1 VTLSLNSLGKNGRLG
16 NQMFQYAALRGIAA
30 HHSYDY
36 SIPLKEIELYECFGI
51 SPKEETINQTQV
63 THRGFEF
70 DFELFETCPDNV
82 DLFGYFQTEKYFS
95 HIENIIRQEFT
106 FCDRIDKI
114 CSHYIQNKFPDQN
127 IIALHIRRGDYLT
140 DPNFYSLDLDYY
152 WNALVSLPMYSVIV
166 FSDDVKWVS
175 KVFGEK
181 RFTISQTHNQFLDLC
196 LMSKC
201 SHHIIANS
209 SFSWWG
215 AWLAKSKKVI
225 APKKWFAGDFSDW
238 NTKDLY
244 LPDWIV
250 L

>member
-1 VTLSLNSLGKNGRLG
+1 
-16 NQMFQYAALRGIAA
+16 MFQYASLRGITTNRKF
-30 HHSYDY
+30 DY
-36 SIPLKEIELYECFGI
+36 CIPNLDIPLYQCFNIAKKFGFVSSEHQI
-51 SPKEETINQTQV
+51 TSD
-63 THRGFEF
+63 GFEF
-70 DFELFETCPDNV
+70 DQELFENCPDDV
-82 DLFGYFQTEKYFS
+82 DLYGYFQSEKYFKNV
-95 HIENIIRQEFT
+95 EDIIRKEFT

-175 KVFGEK
+175 EVFGEK

-225 APKKWFAGDFSDW
+225 APKKWFTGDFSDW

-244 LPDWIV
+244 LPDWTV